1 MCDGLLIREER
12 ESFSHADRHLHDGL
26 VSVAKK
32 VGVDI
37 ITGSRVHEFDYTS
50 SPGVDVRTEAGKEFH
65 FDLLVGSDGVNSVVR
80 RKLFPNVRPKPPTD
94 NCAYRAIVPWE
105 QVKNDP
111 IAGELAQSPTME
123 VWMGRTEGK
132 QNGYIITYPISGG
145 RDFNMVL

>member
-1 MCDGLLIREER
+1 
-12 ESFSHADRHLHDGL
+12 
-26 VSVAKK
+26 VSVARKL
-32 VGVDI
+32 GVNI
-37 ITGSRVHEFDYTS
+37 ITGSRVKEIDHTS
-50 SPGVDVRTEAGKEFH
+50 SPGVKACTEAGKEYH

-80 RKLFPNVRPKPPTD
+80 RKLFPDVKPEPPTD

-123 VWMGRTEGK
+123 VWMGRTVGK